1 VVDHRP
7 IVSVVM
13 PFAGSDGDARRALAA
28 LGRIRLAPGDELV
41 IADNTASGLV
51 SAAAGS
57 SLAAVRVVP
66 TGAERSSYHA
76 RNCGAQAARG
86 EWLLFIDSDC
96 RPEPDI
102 IERYFIRTPG
112 PDEGALAG
120 EIDGDTG
127 QRSLT
132 ARYTVARGYMSQAH
146 LVYDKNRPY
155 AITANLLVR
164 RAAWDSIGGFVEG
177 VRSGGDTDFCWRLQA
192 AGWRLG
198 YRPAARVVHRNRE
211 SLAAFVGVMGRYAA
225 GRAWLRR
232 RYPGAFPDHPR
243 PGPRAIASAVLA
255 SAQRLRRGER
265 EQAAFSALDAV
276 VVTVDLIYERL
287 PNRPAGRRG
296 RGARGLTR
304 S

>member
-1 VVDHRP
+1 MVDDRP
-7 IVSVVM
+7 TVSVVM
-13 PFAGSDGDARRALAA
+13 PFAGSDADARRALAA
-28 LGRIRLAPGDELV
+28 LERIRLAPGDELV
-41 IADNTASGLV
+41 VADNTASGLM

-57 SLAAVRVVP
+57 FSAPVRVVP

-76 RNCGAQAARG
+76 RNCGAQEARG

-96 RPEPDI
+96 LPEPDI
-102 IERYFIRTPG
+102 VGRYFVSAPG

-120 EIDGDTG
+120 EIDGDPE

-132 ARYTVARGYMSQAH
+132 ARYTVTRGYMNQAH
-146 LVYDKNRPY
+146 LVHDKDRPY

-164 RAAWDSIGGFVEG
+164 RAAWDSVGGFLEG

-198 YRPAARVVHRNRE
+198 YRPGARVVHSNRE
-211 SLAAFVGVMGRYAA
+211 SLSAFVGVMGRYAA

-243 PGPRAIASAVLA
+243 PNPRAIATALLTSARWLK
-255 SAQRLRRGER
+255 RGER

-276 VVTVDLIYERL
+276 VGTVDLICERL
-287 PNRPAGRRG
+287 PNRTAGRRAVG
-296 RGARGLTR
+296 IRGWF
-304 S
+304 

>member
-13 PFAGSDGDARRALAA
+13 PFTGSDADARRALAA
-28 LGRIRLAPGDELV
+28 LRRIRLAPGDELV
-41 IADNTASGLV
+41 VADNTGRGLMSVPARASSV
-51 SAAAGS
+51 S
-57 SLAAVRVVP
+57 VRVVP

-76 RNCGAQAARG
+76 RNCGAQEARG

-96 RPEPDI
+96 LPEPDI
-102 IERYFIRTPG
+102 VERYFIRAPG

-120 EIDGDTG
+120 EIDGDPG

-146 LVYDKNRPY
+146 LVYDRDRPY

-164 RAAWDSIGGFVEG
+164 RAAWDSVDGFVEG

-211 SLAAFVGVMGRYAA
+211 SLAAFVRVMGRYAA

-243 PGPRAIASAVLA
+243 PDPRAIASALLA
-255 SAQRLRRGER
+255 SARWLRRGER
-265 EQAAFSALDAV
+265 EQAGFSALDAV
-276 VVTVDLIYERL
+276 VGTVDLIYERL
-287 PNRPAGRRG
+287 PNRPAGQRSLRSRRW
-296 RGARGLTR
+296 

>member
-1 VVDHRP
+1 
-7 IVSVVM
+7 M
-13 PFAGSDGDARRALAA
+13 
-28 LGRIRLAPGDELV
+28 
-41 IADNTASGLV
+41 

-57 SLAAVRVVP
+57 SSASVRVVP

-76 RNCGAQAARG
+76 RNCGAQEARG

-96 RPEPDI
+96 LPEPDI
-102 IERYFIRTPG
+102 VGRYFIKAPT

-120 EIDGDTG
+120 EIDGDPR

-132 ARYTVARGYMSQAH
+132 ARYTVTRGYMNQEH
-146 LVYDKNRPY
+146 LVYDKDRPY

-164 RAAWDSIGGFVEG
+164 RAAWDSVGGFLEG

-192 AGWRLG
+192 AGWSLG

-211 SLAAFVGVMGRYAA
+211 SLRAFVGVMGRYAA

-232 RYPGAFPDHPR
+232 RYPGAFPDHHR
-243 PGPRAIASAVLA
+243 PDPRAIAGALLA
-255 SAQRLRRGER
+255 SARWLKRGER

-276 VVTVDLIYERL
+276 VGAVDLIYERL
-287 PNRPAGRRG
+287 PNRPPGRRAL
-296 RGARGLTR
+296 RTR
-304 S
+304 RWS

>member
-7 IVSVVM
+7 TVSVVM
-13 PFAGSDGDARRALAA
+13 PFSGSDADARRALAA

-41 IADNTASGLV
+41 LADNTRRGLM

-57 SLAAVRVVP
+57 SSVSVRVVP
-66 TGAERSSYHA
+66 TGAEHSSYHT
-76 RNCGAQAARG
+76 RNCGAREARG

-96 RPEPDI
+96 LPEPDI
-102 IERYFIRTPG
+102 VEQYFVRAPR
-112 PDEGALAG
+112 PNEGALAG
-120 EIDGDTG
+120 EIDGDPR

-132 ARYTVARGYMSQAH
+132 ARYTVTRGYMRQAH
-146 LVYDKNRPY
+146 LVHDSDRPY

-164 RAAWDSIGGFVEG
+164 RAAWDSVGGFLEG

-198 YRPAARVVHRNRE
+198 YRPAARVMHRNRE
-211 SLAAFVGVMGRYAA
+211 SLRAFVRVMGRYAA

-243 PGPRAIASAVLA
+243 PDPRAIASAVLA
-255 SAQRLRRGER
+255 SARWLKRGDR
-265 EQAAFSALDAV
+265 EQAGFSALDAV
-276 VVTVDLIYERL
+276 VGAVDLIYERL
-287 PNRPAGRRG
+287 PNRPAGRRAL
-296 RGARGLTR
+296 RKP
-304 S
+304 

>member
-7 IVSVVM
+7 TVSVVM
-13 PFAGSDGDARRALAA
+13 PFAGSDSDARCALAA

-41 IADNTASGLV
+41 VADNTRRGRM
-51 SAAAGS
+51 SAAADCS
-57 SLAAVRVVP
+57 SVSVRVVP
-66 TGAERSSYHA
+66 TGTEHSSYHA
-76 RNCGAQAARG
+76 RNCGAREARG

-96 RPEPDI
+96 LPEPDI
-102 IERYFIRTPG
+102 VGRYFVSAPG

-120 EIDGDTG
+120 EIDGDPR

-132 ARYTVARGYMSQAH
+132 ARYTVTRGYMRQAH
-146 LVYDKNRPY
+146 MVHDRDRPY

-164 RAAWDSIGGFVEG
+164 RAAWDSVGGFLEG

-211 SLAAFVGVMGRYAA
+211 SLRAFVRVMGRYAA

-243 PGPRAIASAVLA
+243 PDPRAIASAVLA
-255 SAQRLRRGER
+255 SARWLRRGDR
-265 EQAAFSALDAV
+265 EQAGFSALDAV
-276 VVTVDLIYERL
+276 VGAVDLIYERL
-287 PNRPAGRRG
+287 PNRPAGRRAL
-296 RGARGLTR
+296 RNRR
-304 S
+304 WS